1 MSVDQRWWI
10 GGRAHGLHG
19 SWVLQLGWSWGLLE
33 ADEFGV
39 PFKIMGRDKIK
50 QEHHSWPSEVQ
61 IKQINAPCFLRF
73 LHQDWIEFCKS
84 ANPWKIYWRYCVH
97 QCSRICFLWLRED
110 WGDHSSFL
118 RVGLLRAS
126 LCGER
131 LSRSSASSGSRGSKS
146 KWPTCSDG
154 LKMPI
159 RKAIVPS

>member
-97 QCSRICFLWLRED
+97 QCSRICFCDFAKTEGIIVLFSVLACCVLPFVEKDFHAR
-110 WGDHSSFL
+110 
-118 RVGLLRAS
+118 RRAAAA
-126 LCGER
+126 EAAN
-131 LSRSSASSGSRGSKS
+131 RSGQLVQMAWKCQFGRQ
-146 KWPTCSDG
+146 
-154 LKMPI
+154 
-159 RKAIVPS
+159 